1 MSIIFKSKIAEN
13 YDYLKPEKAT
23 AAVAKVIKTAFS
35 FGSGKRGP
43 AVKTVP
49 RETIIIWPKSDL
61 AILVNLRAIGVTY
74 KVCGVTLGRSANS
87 CGSAIQTNNLYS
99 AVQTRRDQLIKE
111 ALNDT

>member
-43 AVKTVP
+43 VVKTVP
-49 RETIIIWPKSDL
+49 RETVFWAKKDL
-61 AILVNLRAIGVTY
+61 SILVNLRAIGVTY